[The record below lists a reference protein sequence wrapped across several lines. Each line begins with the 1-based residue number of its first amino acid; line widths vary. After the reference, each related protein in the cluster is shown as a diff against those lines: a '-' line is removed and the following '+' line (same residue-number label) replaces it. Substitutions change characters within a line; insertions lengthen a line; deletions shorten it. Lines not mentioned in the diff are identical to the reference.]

1 MGRLTMTRKFVVRL
15 VMATTILMTTLVAM
29 LSAFVSPASAETTL
43 VSSSP
48 ADGAELA
55 TAPAQI
61 TVVFDQ
67 SVPANS
73 VVQAVC
79 NQQPAPLGPVQVGAD
94 GISLSVAIV
103 GPLPIG
109 TCNVTYSV
117 PQPDGKVATGGFSFE
132 ILDPASGAIGD
143 SGADPTDGGNL
154 ATDPPPVSGPL
165 GLARLV
171 SYLALAALFG
181 GAVFLALIWPE
192 GVDDMHVPRYLRVAW
207 LLALVSTFF
216 VAALSTSLKTGDS
229 VTSTIVPTS
238 WMELFDSASGAGVV
252 LRFVL
257 VAVSFS
263 IVMRPERLI
272 DPATQLIALAPSG
285 LAVASLALTRADP
298 DFSVVGT
305 VAGLFHNVSVALWI
319 GGLAILVQAV
329 LVAPGEE
336 DLVHAVRGFTRL
348 APAFITIAVVSGM
361 IHLYVLDGGAI
372 LASRH
377 GRLIVLKSIG
387 VAGMVYFG
395 MLTRQVVAMRLRKAK
410 ALNAKLTASLR
421 RAVATEAAIG
431 VFVLA
436 ISAWA
441 VATLPDRVTP
451 PGTDRTKYAYVG
463 DRSGGAFDVQL
474 KITPAQVGV
483 NAVRIDVY
491 SPEDGL
497 TDLTVQFN
505 PPTPNTASVTL
516 NVPLDG
522 KGAARLPL
530 SEGIPFGVAGL
541 WTAVVTGN
549 GPQGP
554 LPSVT
559 YAVSVTGGDGV
570 APDAVVTPT
579 TLAGTAVVGDTTAG
593 GVAPAT
599 GAPAVS
605 VVTVPITALVPI
617 GQTIAPTSTP

>member
-15 VMATTILMTTLVAM
+15 VMSATILMTTLVAM
-29 LSAFVSPASAETTL
+29 LSAFVSPAAADTTL

-48 ADGAELA
+48 SDGAEL
-55 TAPAQI
+55 TAAPTQI
-61 TVVFDQ
+61 IVVFDQ
-67 SVPANS
+67 TVPPNS

-79 NQQPAPLGPVQVGAD
+79 NQQPAPLGAVQVGAD
-94 GISLSVAIV
+94 GISLAVPIA

-117 PQPDGKVATGGFSFE
+117 PQADGKVATGGFSFE

-143 SGADPTDGGNL
+143 SGTDPTDGGNL

-165 GLARLV
+165 GLARLI

-181 GAVFLALIWPE
+181 GAMFIALVWPE
-192 GVDDMHVPRYLRVAW
+192 GVDDMHVPRYLRVSW
-207 LLALVSTFF
+207 ILALVSTFF

-238 WMELFDSASGAGVV
+238 WMELVDSTSGAAIV

-263 IVMRPERLI
+263 IVIRPERLI

-285 LAVASLALTRADP
+285 LAVATLALTRSDP

-329 LVAPGEE
+329 LVAPGDE

-348 APAFITIAVVSGM
+348 APAFITVAVVSGM
-361 IHLYVLDGGAI
+361 IHLYQLDGGAI

-395 MLTRQVVAMRLRKAK
+395 MLTRQVVATRLRKAK
-410 ALNAKLTASLR
+410 ALTAKLTASLR
-421 RAVATEAAIG
+421 RAVATEAVIG
-431 VFVLA
+431 VLVLA
-436 ISAWA
+436 LSAWA

-463 DRSGGAFDVQL
+463 DRSGGTFDVQL
-474 KITPAQVGV
+474 KVTPAQVGV

-491 SPEDGL
+491 SPESGL

-505 PPTPNTASVTL
+505 PPTSNTASVTL

-522 KGAARLPL
+522 AGAARLPL
-530 SEGIPFGVAGL
+530 AEGIPFGVAGL

-549 GPQGP
+549 GPTGP

-559 YAVSVTGGDGV
+559 YAVSVTGSDGV
-570 APDAVVTPT
+570 GPEAVVTPST
-579 TLAGTAVVGDTTAG
+579 AVGGVTPATSATGTA
-593 GVAPAT
+593 
-599 GAPAVS
+599 
-605 VVTVPITALVPI
+605 VTVPITALVPI
-617 GQTIAPTSTP
+617 GQTVAPTSTP

>member
-15 VMATTILMTTLVAM
+15 AMSATILMTTLVAM
-29 LSAFVSPASAETTL
+29 LSSFVSPASAEATL

-55 TAPAQI
+55 TAPTQI
-61 TVVFDQ
+61 LVVFDQ
-67 SVPANS
+67 AVPPNS

-79 NQQPAPLGPVQVGAD
+79 DQQPAPLGPVQVGAD
-94 GISLSVAIV
+94 GISLAVAII

-117 PQPDGKVATGGFSFE
+117 PQADGKVSTGGFSFE
-132 ILDPASGAIGD
+132 VLDPASGAIGD
-143 SGADPTDGGNL
+143 AGIDPTDGGNL

-181 GAVFLALIWPE
+181 GAMFIALVWPE
-192 GVDDMHVPRYLRVAW
+192 GVDDMHVPRYLRVTW
-207 LLALVSTFF
+207 LLSLVSTFF

-229 VTSTIVPTS
+229 VTSAIVPTA
-238 WMELFDSASGAGVV
+238 WMELFDSTSGAAVV

-257 VAVSFS
+257 VAASIS

-285 LAVASLALTRADP
+285 LAVASLAFTRADP

-329 LVAPGEE
+329 LVAPGDE
-336 DLVHAVRGFTRL
+336 DLVHAVRGYTRL
-348 APAFITIAVVSGM
+348 APAFVTIAVVSGM
-361 IHLYVLDGGAI
+361 IHLYQLDGGAI
-372 LASRH
+372 LSSRH

-395 MLTRQVVAMRLRKAK
+395 MLTRQVVATRLRKAK

-436 ISAWA
+436 LSAWA

-491 SPEDGL
+491 SPESGL

-516 NVPLDG
+516 TVPLDG
-522 KGAARLPL
+522 AGAARLPL
-530 SEGIPFGVAGL
+530 AEGIPFGVAGL

-549 GPQGP
+549 GPDGP

-559 YAVSVTGGDGV
+559 YAVSVTGSDGA
-570 APDAVVTPT
+570 APDAVVTPST
-579 TLAGTAVVGDTTAG
+579 TSGAGT
-593 GVAPAT
+593 PAT
-599 GAPAVS
+599 GVVTGATTVTAVTGTA
-605 VVTVPITALVPI
+605 VTVPITALVPI
-617 GQTIAPTSTP
+617 GQTVAPTSTP

>member
-15 VMATTILMTTLVAM
+15 VLSATILMTTLVAM
-29 LSAFVSPASAETTL
+29 LSAFVSTAAADTTL

-48 ADGAELA
+48 ADGAELTA
-55 TAPAQI
+55 APAQI

-67 SVPANS
+67 AVPANS

-79 NQQPAPLGPVQVGAD
+79 NQQPAPIGPVQVGAD
-94 GISLSVAIV
+94 GISLSVPIV
-103 GPLPIG
+103 GTLPVG
-109 TCNVTYSV
+109 VCNVTYSV

-132 ILDPASGAIGD
+132 ILDPASGALGT
-143 SGADPTDGGNL
+143 SGTDPTDGGNL
-154 ATDPPPVSGPL
+154 ASDPPPVSGPL

-181 GAVFLALIWPE
+181 GAMFIALVWPE

-207 LLALVSTFF
+207 ILALVSTFF

-229 VTSTIVPTS
+229 VGSSIVPTS
-238 WMELFDSASGAGVV
+238 WMELFDSTSGAAVV

-257 VAVSFS
+257 VALSFS
-263 IVMRPERLI
+263 IVVRPERLI

-285 LAVASLALTRADP
+285 LAVASLAFTRADP
-298 DFSVVGT
+298 DFSIAGT
-305 VAGLFHNVSVALWI
+305 AAGLFHNVSVALWI

-348 APAFITIAVVSGM
+348 APALVTVAVVSGM

-395 MLTRQVVAMRLRKAK
+395 MLTRQVVATRLRKAK
-410 ALNAKLTASLR
+410 ALNARLTSSLR

-451 PGTDRTKYAYVG
+451 PGTDRTNYAYVG
-463 DRSGGAFDVQL
+463 ERSGGAFDVQL
-474 KITPAQVGV
+474 KITPARVGV
-483 NAVRIDVY
+483 NAVRIDVH
-491 SPEDGL
+491 SPDSGL
-497 TDLTVQFN
+497 TDLKVQFN
-505 PPTPNTASVTL
+505 PPTSNTASVTL

-522 KGAARLPL
+522 AGAARLPL

-541 WTAVVTGN
+541 WNVIVTGN
-549 GPQGP
+549 GPSGP

-559 YAVSVTGGDGV
+559 YSVSVTSGDG
-570 APDAVVTPT
+570 ATSDAVVTST
-579 TLAGTAVVGDTTAG
+579 TVGSGATPATGVTSGTAV
-593 GVAPAT
+593 
-599 GAPAVS
+599 
-605 VVTVPITALVPI
+605 TVPMTALVPI
-617 GQTIAPTSTP
+617 GQTVAPTSTP

>member
-1 MGRLTMTRKFVVRL
+1 MGRLTMTRPFVVRL
-15 VMATTILMTTLVAM
+15 VMSATILMTAFIAT
-29 LSAFVSPASAETTL
+29 LSAFASSASAETSL
-43 VSSSP
+43 VSSTP
-48 ADGAELA
+48 ADSAEL
-55 TAPAQI
+55 TTSPTQI
-61 TVVFDQ
+61 VVVFDEA
-67 SVPANS
+67 VPPNS

-79 NQQPAPLGPVQVGAD
+79 NQQPAPLGAVQVGAD
-94 GISLSVAIV
+94 GISISVPIV
-103 GPLPIG
+103 GTLPVG

-132 ILDPASGAIGD
+132 ILDPASGAVGT
-143 SGADPTDGGNL
+143 SGTDPTDGGNL
-154 ATDPPPVSGPL
+154 ASDPPPVSGPL

-181 GAVFLALIWPE
+181 GAMFIALVWPE

-207 LLALVSTFF
+207 ILSLVSTFF
-216 VAALSTSLKTGDS
+216 VAGLTTSLTTGKS
-229 VTSTIVPTS
+229 VTSALVPTS
-238 WMELFDSASGAGVV
+238 WMELVDTGSGAAVV

-263 IVMRPERLI
+263 IVARPERLI
-272 DPATQLIALAPSG
+272 DPATQLISLAPSG
-285 LAVASLALTRADP
+285 LAVATLAFTRATP
-298 DFSVVGT
+298 DFSIVGT
-305 VAGLFHNVSVALWI
+305 VSGLAHNLSVALWI

-348 APAFITIAVVSGM
+348 APAFITVAVVSGM
-361 IHLYVLDGGAI
+361 IHLYQLDGGAI
-372 LASRH
+372 LSSRH
-377 GRLIVLKSIG
+377 GRLIVFKSIG

-395 MLTRQVVAMRLRKAK
+395 MLTRQVVATRLRKAK
-410 ALNAKLTASLR
+410 SLNAKLTSSLR

-474 KITPAQVGV
+474 KITPAQVGL

-491 SPEDGL
+491 SPESDL
-497 TDLTVQFN
+497 TDLTIQFN
-505 PPTPNTASVTL
+505 PPTSDTASVTL

-522 KGAARLPL
+522 AGAARLPL
-530 SEGIPFGVAGL
+530 TEGIPFGVAGL
-541 WTAVVTGN
+541 WNVVVTGN
-549 GPQGP
+549 GPDGP

-559 YAVSVTGGDGV
+559 YPVSVTGSDGV
-570 APDAVVTPT
+570 VPETLPTSTTIPSGATTGSVVAGTV
-579 TLAGTAVVGDTTAG
+579 ASGTAV
-593 GVAPAT
+593 
-599 GAPAVS
+599 
-605 VVTVPITALVPI
+605 TVPMTALVPI
-617 GQTIAPTSTP
+617 GQTVAPTSTP

>member
-1 MGRLTMTRKFVVRL
+1 MGRLTMTRPFVVRL
-15 VMATTILMTTLVAM
+15 VVSATILMTALVA
-29 LSAFVSPASAETTL
+29 LSMAFVAPAAAETTL

-48 ADGAELA
+48 ADGAEL
-55 TAPAQI
+55 TVAPTQI

-67 SVPANS
+67 AVPPNS

-79 NQQPAPLGPVQVGAD
+79 NQQPAPLGTLQVGAD
-94 GISLSVAIV
+94 GISLSVPIV
-103 GPLPIG
+103 GPLPVG

-117 PQPDGKVATGGFSFE
+117 PQPDGKVTTGGFSFE
-132 ILDPASGAIGD
+132 ILDPASGAEGTT
-143 SGADPTDGGNL
+143 GTDPTDGGNL
-154 ATDPPPVSGPL
+154 ASDPPPVSGPL
-165 GLARLV
+165 GLARLI

-181 GAVFLALIWPE
+181 GAMFIALVWPE
-192 GVDDMHVPRYLRVAW
+192 GVDDMHVPRYLRLTW
-207 LLALVSTFF
+207 ILALVSTFF
-216 VAALSTSLKTGDS
+216 VAGLTTSLTTGDP
-229 VTSTIVPTS
+229 VTSALVPTA
-238 WMELFDSASGAGVV
+238 WMELFDSASGASVV
-252 LRFVL
+252 ARFVL
-257 VAVSFS
+257 VAASFS
-263 IVMRPERLI
+263 IVARPERLI

-285 LAVASLALTRADP
+285 LAVATLAFTRATP

-305 VAGLFHNVSVALWI
+305 VAGLFHNLSVALWI

-361 IHLYVLDGGAI
+361 IHLYQLDGGAI

-395 MLTRQVVAMRLRKAK
+395 MLTRQVVATRLRKAK
-410 ALNAKLTASLR
+410 VLNAKLTHSLR

-436 ISAWA
+436 LSAWA
-441 VATLPDRVTP
+441 VATLPDRVAP

-463 DRSGGAFDVQL
+463 ERSGGAFDVQL

-491 SPEDGL
+491 SPDEGL

-505 PPTPNTASVTL
+505 PPTSDTASVTL
-516 NVPLDG
+516 TVPLDG
-522 KGAARLPL
+522 AGAARLPL
-530 SEGIPFGVAGL
+530 TEGIPFGVAGL
-541 WTAVVTGN
+541 WNVVVTGN
-549 GPQGP
+549 GPDGP

-559 YAVSVTGGDGV
+559 YSVSVTASDG
-570 APDAVVTPT
+570 ALPPSISPSTASPT
-579 TLAGTAVVGDTTAG
+579 GGTAV
-593 GVAPAT
+593 
-599 GAPAVS
+599 
-605 VVTVPITALVPI
+605 TVPMTALVPI
-617 GQTIAPTSTP
+617 GGTVAPTSTP